1 MLEYPEYSP
10 TGIVWAKSMPAHWK
24 CDKAKRFFLNPKV
37 INKGNVE
44 KNVMSLTLRG
54 VIRNDINNPIGLAP
68 ADYSTY
74 QIFESNE
81 LVFKLIDL
89 ENISTS
95 RVGIVPERGIMS
107 SAYIRLKPMGDLN
120 ITYFYY
126 QYFDWYKRNIFNGLG
141 AGVRQTLSASDL
153 LDLNIMCP
161 PRNEQDKIV
170 RFLDWKVS
178 QFTKFIREKKAEI
191 KLLQEYKTALINSY
205 ITGGVKSDTDTID
218 SGVDW
223 IGEIPS
229 SWSIDTIKQHFT
241 VKKRIAGKEGYD
253 VLSITQQGLKVK
265 DITKNEGQ
273 MANSYANYQFVYP
286 GEFAMNHMD
295 LITGFVD
302 LSDKFGVTSP
312 DYRVFAMF
320 DDKNCYD
327 RYYLRVF
334 QICYKRRVFYKF
346 GKGAAHQ
353 GRWRLPKDR
362 FLQFQIP
369 VPSYKEQVEIA
380 KKCDDI
386 ERVIDEA
393 ITGIKTEID
402 LIEELRMRTISDV
415 VTGKVYVR
423 DVEIPAYEAESSDID
438 DDILE
443 DDDSEEVD
451 TVDEEVDE

>member
-1 MLEYPEYSP
+1 
-10 TGIVWAKSMPAHWK
+10 
-24 CDKAKRFFLNPKV
+24 
-37 INKGNVE
+37 
-44 KNVMSLTLRG
+44 
-54 VIRNDINNPIGLAP
+54 
-68 ADYSTY
+68 
-74 QIFESNE
+74 
-81 LVFKLIDL
+81 
-89 ENISTS
+89 
-95 RVGIVPERGIMS
+95 
-107 SAYIRLKPMGDLN
+107 
-120 ITYFYY
+120 
-126 QYFDWYKRNIFNGLG
+126 
-141 AGVRQTLSASDL
+141 
-153 LDLNIMCP
+153 
-161 PRNEQDKIV
+161 
-170 RFLDWKVS
+170 
-178 QFTKFIREKKAEI
+178 
-191 KLLQEYKTALINSY
+191 
-205 ITGGVKSDTDTID
+205 
-218 SGVDW
+218 
-223 IGEIPS
+223 
-229 SWSIDTIKQHFT
+229 
-241 VKKRIAGKEGYD
+241 
-253 VLSITQQGLKVK
+253 
-265 DITKNEGQ
+265 

-369 VPSYKEQVEIA
+369 VPSYEEQVEIA

-402 LIEELRMRTISDV
+402 LIEELRTRTIFDV
-415 VTGKVYVR
+415 VTGKVDVR
-423 DVEIPAYEAESSDID
+423 DVEIPEYEVETADID
-438 DDILE
+438 DDVSE
-443 DDDSEEVD
+443 DDDSEEVE